1 MAWGSPAVTRR
12 RIQPDQTIAFSSGTT
27 TQSIQHVGLLK
38 QILFRYNAIFGYTKS
53 AGGSTLDQQ
62 GPFNSITNLN
72 VKVNGVGTFL
82 DTSAWNLYLY
92 NLVHYAKGQSAGV
105 DPASSDN
112 GNVLQT
118 VAATSYFSFPAVP
131 GSSGN
136 LTILWQLRYPF
147 TVELAG
153 IKEIGLFVLQND
165 EINLQVT
172 PSWNTAAG
180 GATKLAQPYITAGG
194 DTFTVSGSGNPSMD
208 LIRTFYAVPQ
218 NKSDYPVV
226 GWFHQLTTT
235 RIAMTSTTNDF
246 YINKGGI
253 ILRVIYQC
261 VDGGTPSLMANAS
274 ISRLQWLYG
283 SNETPYDE
291 SITDVLDRQHFAY
304 GHDLPQGVLVHDFF
318 GEGASTLKDTFDTA
332 QYQNL
337 RGRITT
343 PSTPAAGSYCD
354 VTVERLIPI
363 GNQAESLY

>member
-12 RIQPDQTIAFSSGTT
+12 RIQADQSITYSSGTT

-38 QILFRYNAIFGYTKS
+38 ALTFRYNATYGYTKGT
-53 AGGSTLDQQ
+53 GGSTQDQQ
-62 GPFNSITNLN
+62 GNFNAITNLN

-82 DTSAWNLYLY
+82 DSSAWNLYLY
-92 NLVHYAKGQSAGV
+92 NLVHFAPM

-112 GNVLQT
+112 ANVLQST
-118 VAATSYFSFPAVP
+118 AATGYFSFPAVP
-131 GSSGN
+131 GATGN
-136 LTILWQLRYPF
+136 ITQLWQLRYPF
-147 TVELAG
+147 TIELAG

-172 PSWNTAAG
+172 PTWNSTAG

-194 DTFTVSGSGNPSMD
+194 DTFSLGTPTMD
-208 LIRTFYAVPQ
+208 LVREFYAVPQ
-218 NKSDYPVV
+218 SKSDYPVV

-235 RIAMTSTTNDF
+235 RVAMTSTTNDF

-253 ILRVIYQC
+253 ILRTIYQC
-261 VDGGTPSLMANAS
+261 VDGATPSLMANSA

-291 SITDVLDRQHFAY
+291 SITDVIKRQHELY
-304 GHDLPQGVLVHDFF
+304 QHDLPQGALVHDFF
-318 GEGASTLKDTFDTA
+318 GQGNKTLRDTFDTA

-343 PSTPAAGSYCD
+343 PSTPSPGSYCD